1 MGKKKKVVEEVVLG
15 ATEEVSEPVMA
26 FEAELPEVPAPAEE
40 PKKREF
46 LGTLGTQLVVRIR
59 PILVGPHQIPMNQVL
74 TAEGVTYQLSDRDLE
89 AQLKK

>member
-1 MGKKKKVVEEVVLG
+1 MGRKKKVVEEVVLG
-15 ATEEVSEPVMA
+15 ASEVTTEPVVA
-26 FEAELPEVPAPAEE
+26 TEVVAPAEE